1 MPLEIV
7 FSIEKCVLRI
17 VLCLRPIDQNRDICL
32 TSKCDS
38 FSDLHY
44 IIDEETPRKVE
55 VGERN
60 YNMVGIKHAD
70 FTNICIVISPLA
82 LQNHTTR
89 VLIDNISSD
98 IIQDDPREKKSALC
112 MARLSGGA
120 DSIYKHFFLLCVRLT
135 NSNQF

>member
-7 FSIEKCVLRI
+7 FSVEKCVLRI
-17 VLCLRPIDQNRDICL
+17 VLCLRPIDQNRDIYL